1 MYTIVPFGEENK
13 PKLPPQIGDVT
24 LNELMK
30 MKDVEVSIKDNTL
43 KAKKITPT
51 ETLTLEVKL
60 YPDGI
65 EKTERI
71 INRPYKKKEL
81 RATVV
86 QFLREGKT
94 QSEIAYILDMSQ
106 SYVSKLIKKA
116 KEKGEI

>member
-13 PKLPPQIGDVT
+13 PQLPSRIGDMT
-24 LNELMK
+24 LNDLMK

-43 KAKKITPT
+43 KAKKVTLT
-51 ETLTLEVKL
+51 ETLTLEVRL
-60 YPDGI
+60 YSDGI

-71 INRPYKKKEL
+71 ITRPHKKKEL

-86 QFLREGKT
+86 EFLRDGKT
-94 QSEIAYILDMSQ
+94 QSEIAYILNMSQ